1 MLSKDDGIEIS
12 VFSARF
18 VKPMHEETICEII
31 SGGKPVITVEDHA
44 LAGGFGSSVLETAAR
59 HSLDTS
65 NVTLLGV
72 PDRFI
77 AHATRKEQLAEVGID
92 PKGIA
97 KTVRQCVSASRG
109 VNFSSTR

>member
-1 MLSKDDGIEIS
+1 MLSRHSGIEIS

-18 VKPMHEETICEII
+18 VKPMHEETICDII
-31 SGGKPVITVEDHA
+31 SSRKPVITVEDHA
-44 LAGGFGSSVLETAAR
+44 LIGGFGSAVLETAAK

-92 PKGIA
+92 PEGIA
-97 KTVRQCVSASRG
+97 KAVRQCVSTSRG
-109 VNFSSTR
+109 VNFSSTQ